1 MPEEQKPAE
10 SPTEPQKIEMTV
22 EKVASKVLDKVDLL
36 KYLGN
41 WGLAG
46 VLVGYLMIYSLPET
60 RNEFSKTL
68 DKLSTE
74 HTKILDKLSVD
85 HRDERKEAREHGSS
99 AAKDL
104 AEAITK
110 NADSISNLNE
120 TFIRVQERTQEN
132 QRTLIDL
139 QLKKMSEE
147 KTK

>member
-1 MPEEQKPAE
+1 MSEDQKPVE
-10 SPTEPQKIEMTV
+10 STLEPQKIKLTV

-46 VLVGYLMIYSLPET
+46 LLVGYLMLYSLPET
-60 RNEFSKTL
+60 RNEFAKTL
-68 DKLSTE
+68 DKLSAE
-74 HTKILDKLSVD
+74 HKV
-85 HRDERKEAREHGSS
+85 ERKEAREHGST

-104 AEAITK
+104 ATAISK
-110 NADSISNLNE
+110 NAESISNLNE

-132 QRTLIDL
+132 QRTLIEL
-139 QLKKMSEE
+139 QLKKLNEE